1 MEAVT
6 LTLRCDP
13 EPLLTALAELTARI
27 EAASAS
33 FGEAGERFPKAL
45 QGLVDGID
53 APSEL
58 VRFEVDGLAAASASE
73 LVVRL
78 YPGDGLRVVSAALGA
93 SDVQ

>member
-27 EAASAS
+27 EAASAA
-33 FGEAGERFPKAL
+33 FRAAGEGLPEAL

-53 APSEL
+53 ASSEL
-58 VRFEVDGLAAASASE
+58 VRFEVDGSAAASAGE

-78 YPGDGLRVVSAALGA
+78 YPGDGLRVVFAALGA